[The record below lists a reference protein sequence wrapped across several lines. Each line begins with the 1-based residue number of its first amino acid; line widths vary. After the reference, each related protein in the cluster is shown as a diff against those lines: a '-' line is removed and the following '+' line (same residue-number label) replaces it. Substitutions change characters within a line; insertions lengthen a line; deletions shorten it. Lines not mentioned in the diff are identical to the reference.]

1 MEKSVSDSCEP
12 SRVSHL
18 NLLLF
23 LFKMSEQSSR
33 KTQQVANR
41 AAEKAEAVATVM
53 APRKS
58 ANRAQD

>member
-12 SRVSHL
+12 SRVSL

-23 LFKMSEQSSR
+23 LLKMSEQSSR

-41 AAEKAEAVATVM
+41 AAEKAEAVATVT

-58 ANRAQD
+58 ANGAQD